1 MLPALPGITKGH
13 LLCGLCVN
21 QCLHRCGSYGSGS
34 LLGECLVLVVDNR
47 H

>member
-13 LLCGLCVN
+13 LLCGLCVS
-21 QCLHRCGSYGSGS
+21 QHRCGSYGSGS
-34 LLGECLVLVVDNR
+34 LLGECLFLVVDNR